1 MGQNYGFR
9 FKLKVKNL
17 KKSLGTVKAKDC
29 KLHTMQIVTLTT
41 DFGNKDYYTAML
53 KGSILRQHAT
63 LHLIDITHEIP
74 KYDLV
79 RAAFVL
85 KNAWR
90 SFPNNSIHIITVNDL
105 PQGSHQFL
113 VTRYQNQYFL
123 GPNNGIFSLLFEEVP
138 AEVYELQF
146 IGNSAFPLVE
156 IMAQAVGYVA
166 KGKDFSKIGRP
177 VKDLMQRLTLHPVV
191 SPNQLRGSVI
201 YVDDYENVVV
211 NIHREL
217 FEQVRNG
224 RDFKLYF
231 KRNNPLNK
239 VCKFYFDVPVG
250 EPFCRFNSTNY
261 LEIAVNMGKASSLFN
276 LKLDDTIQID
286 FGVVG

>member
-1 MGQNYGFR
+1 
-9 FKLKVKNL
+9 
-17 KKSLGTVKAKDC
+17 
-29 KLHTMQIVTLTT
+29 MQIVTLTT

-53 KGSILRQHAT
+53 KGTMLRQNVA
-63 LHLIDITHEIP
+63 LNLVDITHQIP

-90 SFPNNSIHIITVNDL
+90 SFPEKTIHIITVNDL
-105 PQGSHQFL
+105 PQGSQQFL
-113 VTRYQNQYFL
+113 AAYYKNHYFV
-123 GPNNGIFSLLFEEVP
+123 GPNNGIFSLLFEETP
-138 AEVYELQF
+138 AEVYELPF
-146 IGNSAFPLVE
+146 EGKSSFPLVE
-156 IMAQAVGYVA
+156 IMAQAVGYLA
-166 KGKDFSKIGRP
+166 EGKDFTQIGRP
-177 VKDLMQRLTLHPVV
+177 VQEMMQRLTLHPVV
-191 SPNQLRGSVI
+191 SPSQLRGSVI
-201 YVDDYENVVV
+201 YIDDYENVVV

-231 KRNNPLNK
+231 KRNNPLTK
-239 VCKFYFDVPVG
+239 VCEFYFDVPVG
-250 EPFCRFNSTNY
+250 EPFCRFNTTNY

-286 FGVVG
+286 FS

>member
-1 MGQNYGFR
+1 
-9 FKLKVKNL
+9 
-17 KKSLGTVKAKDC
+17 
-29 KLHTMQIVTLTT
+29 MQIVTLTT

-53 KGSILRQHAT
+53 KGTMLRQDVS
-63 LHLIDITHEIP
+63 LNLVDITHHVP

-90 SFPNNSIHIITVNDL
+90 SFPKNTIHIITVNDL

-113 VTRYQNQYFL
+113 AIKYKNQYFL
-123 GPNNGIFSLLFEEVP
+123 GPNNGIFSLLFEETP
-138 AEVYELQF
+138 TEVYELPF
-146 IGNSAFPLVE
+146 EGKSSFPLVE
-156 IMAQAVGYVA
+156 IMAQAVAYIT
-166 KGKDFSKIGRP
+166 KDENFDKIGRP
-177 VKDLMQRLTLHPVV
+177 VKEMMQRLTLHPVV

-217 FEQVRNG
+217 FEKVRNG
-224 RDFKLYF
+224 RNFKLYF
-231 KRNNPLNK
+231 KRNNPLTE
-239 VCKFYFDVPVG
+239 VCEFYFDVPVG
-250 EPFCRFNSTNY
+250 EPFCRFNTTNY

-286 FGVVG
+286 FL